1 MKPELYGKLL
11 QDIKLNQ
18 DFDMSEINDF
28 IDQIPI

>member
-28 IDQIPI
+28 ISRVPF